1 MTEEEIQKRLS
12 DNIRKYRKLKN
23 LTQGEL
29 AQATGLSK
37 DAVKSIETGINW
49 PSKTSLSKIC
59 NFFDID
65 VYKLF
70 LPVEDITVYESVP
83 EIRQFLFDNI
93 RGIISDAY
101 NDFQSEIKDSK
112 K

>member
-59 NFFDID
+59 NFFNID

-93 RGIISDAY
+93 KSIISDAY
-101 NDFQSEIKDSK
+101 KDFQNEKENK
-112 K
+112 E

>member
-1 MTEEEIQKRLS
+1 MTEEDIQKRLS

-59 NFFDID
+59 NFFNID

-93 RGIISDAY
+93 KSIISDAY
-101 NDFQSEIKDSK
+101 KDFQNEKENK
-112 K
+112 G